1 MGTAAFVQK
10 ADGTDGKYQRPLQKH
25 EQKALYSAKPSILLE
40 AKGMTDTGLDLIS
53 ETFSLNNYLNVT
65 SRIAAIQERYIES
78 RIKWFWRLPLIRQFT
93 ATKVILMFTAPGID
107 ISGVE
112 DEKFTVAFSQRVMLV
127 GRTEFWAHLLMKR
140 RK

>member
-1 MGTAAFVQK
+1 M
-10 ADGTDGKYQRPLQKH
+10 AD
-25 EQKALYSAKPSILLE
+25 A
-40 AKGMTDTGLDLIS
+40 GLDLIS
-53 ETFSLNNYLNVT
+53 ETFSLNDYMDIS
-65 SRIAAIQERYIES
+65 SRIAAIQEKYIES

-93 ATKVILMFTAPGID
+93 STKVVLMFTTPGID

-112 DEKFTVAFSQRVMLV
+112 DEKFIVAFSQRVMLV

>member
-1 MGTAAFVQK
+1 M
-10 ADGTDGKYQRPLQKH
+10 D
-25 EQKALYSAKPSILLE
+25 
-40 AKGMTDTGLDLIS
+40 DTGLDLIS
-53 ETFSLNNYLNVT
+53 ETFSLRDYMDIS
-65 SRIAAIQERYIES
+65 SRISAVQEKYIES

-93 ATKVILMFTAPGID
+93 ATKVVLMFTTPGID

-112 DEKFTVAFSQRVMLV
+112 DDKFIVTFSQQAMLV